1 MKTKNSKI
9 ILVAIVCLAALVF
22 VFAIWKLHSPTT
34 TVFVTPT
41 ATQAALAQLQSDLH
55 GVTPQFIDEHTT
67 LSSDVLQKIE
77 QDSIGILIAQEPNN
91 QEYYSQ
97 NGIAL
102 SAVGKRYVAFS
113 VLRPTDN
120 AAPIQILDSISQTSD
135 SYISGQLLFKT
146 SRVAVYV
153 DGQNIYTY
161 KPDQSS
167 ATPLSGAKLSGNE
180 TYDHCGGCMGGDQD
194 LQATHT
200 DTSFTIS
207 TYRWVQGE
215 PKKVREL
222 TFSF

>member
-1 MKTKNSKI
+1 MKRYISITI
-9 ILVAIVCLAALVF
+9 IIIAVTILAC
-22 VFAIWKLHSPTT
+22 VFAIWKLHSPASTSTT
-34 TVFVTPT
+34 PPVDKV
-41 ATQAALAQLQSDLH
+41 ALAQLQSDLR

-77 QDSIGILIAQEPNN
+77 QDITGILIAQEPNN

-97 NGIAL
+97 NGISL
-102 SAVGKRYVAFS
+102 SAVGKRYVAFM

-120 AAPIQILDSISQTSD
+120 PAPIQILDSVTQKSNV
-135 SYISGQLLFKT
+135 YISGQLLFKT
-146 SRVAVYV
+146 SKVAVYV
-153 DGQNIYTY
+153 DGQNIYMY

-180 TYDHCGGCMGGDQD
+180 TYDHCGGCMGGNQD

-207 TYRWVQGE
+207 TYMWVQGE

>member
-1 MKTKNSKI
+1 MKITNTKI
-9 ILVAIVCLAALVF
+9 ILVAIVILAVLICT
-22 VFAIWKLHSPTT
+22 FAVWKLRAPTT
-34 TVFVTPT
+34 TIFVAPT
-41 ATQAALAQLQSDLH
+41 ANQAALAQLQSDLR
-55 GVTPQFIDEHTT
+55 GVTPQFVDEHTT

-77 QDSIGILIAQEPNN
+77 QDIIGILIAQEPNN

-120 AAPIQILDSISQTSD
+120 PAPIQILDSISQTSD

-146 SRVAVYV
+146 NKIAVYV

-167 ATPLSGAKLSGNE
+167 ATPLSGAKLSGDE